1 LENRI
6 RNILE
11 YELKNINL
19 KTMFKSNSEN
29 RIRKNINSEKHFS
42 KTIYEGK
49 IGFLK
54 GLEETWG
61 EDMSIIWSVLSS

>member
-1 LENRI
+1 M
-6 RNILE
+6 E

-29 RIRKNINSEKHFS
+29 RIRKNINFGKHFP

-49 IGFLK
+49 IGFLE
-54 GLEETWG
+54 GLEET
-61 EDMSIIWSVLSS
+61 